1 MKRVYLDYAATTPV
15 DPEVLAEML
24 PYFTD
29 TFGNANSMHSFGQ
42 AAGAAVDA
50 ARRKIAALLGVKPP
64 RYTLRRAAPRA
75 TTGRS
80 KGAPRRTPTAAG
92 TSS

>member
-42 AAGAAVDA
+42 AAGA
-50 ARRKIAALLGVKPP
+50 RRSM
-64 RYTLRRAAPRA
+64 RR
-75 TTGRS
+75 GGKS
-80 KGAPRRTPTAAG
+80 RRCWA
-92 TSS
+92 